1 LEEIPL
7 NFMKHP
13 KWTRVEENLG
23 GDKQSI
29 VYDIIVDDDIQLT
42 IFLDECGEKLTE
54 VSFSLWLNGDDD
66 INLKKRL
73 VRKSLREA
81 DKEEL
86 KTEALN
92 LVVKFL
98 EKKINKVKSLIQK

>member
-1 LEEIPL
+1 
-7 NFMKHP
+7 MKNP
-13 KWTRVEENLG
+13 KWTRVEESFDA
-23 GDKQSI
+23 DKISI
-29 VYDIIVDDDIQLT
+29 VHDLVMDNDIQLT
-42 IFLDECGEKLTE
+42 IFLDECTKYSTE
-54 VSFSLWLNGDDD
+54 ISFSLWLNGDDD